1 MIEKPLKKIWTNT
14 EMFAGLVGGASC
26 GSHWMAST
34 SSEELRVK
42 AYSKTKR
49 GSGSVGGLSAG
60 LT

>member
-14 EMFAGLVGGASC
+14 EMFAGLVGGASW

-34 SSEELRVK
+34 SSEKLRVK

-49 GSGSVGGLSAG
+49 GSGSVGGLSTG